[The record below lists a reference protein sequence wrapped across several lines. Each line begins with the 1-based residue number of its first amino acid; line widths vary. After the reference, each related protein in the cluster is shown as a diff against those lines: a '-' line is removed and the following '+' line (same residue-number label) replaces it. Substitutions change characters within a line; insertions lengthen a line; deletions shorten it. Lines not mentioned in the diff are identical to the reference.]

1 VNDTTYASPFSWRY
15 ARPSLRELFSER
27 ERRKLWRAV
36 WVALAEAQ
44 ERAGLVTS
52 AEVADLRAHA
62 DEIDLESALAIERE
76 IGHDLMAEIRV
87 YAKQATV
94 GGGKLHLGATSMD
107 VEDTVETFRMRVA
120 VDQLV
125 AALDELLLSF
135 AAAIERHADLVC
147 MGYTH
152 LQPAEPTT
160 LGYRFA
166 VYGQDL
172 LIDRAMLL
180 AAREQMTA
188 KGIRGAVGTSASYTR
203 LLDGTGRTPDEQEAD
218 VLERFGLQ
226 ARDVATQT
234 YPRKLDYLLLST
246 LAGLGASLSKFAFDV
261 RILASPGFGDI
272 AEPFGAKQVGSSAMP
287 FKRNPVMAERIDSLA
302 RLLPAYADVAWQNAA
317 TNLLE
322 RTLDDSAN
330 RRTILPEALLCTDEI
345 LSLGEKD
352 RRRTARRRAADRRKP
367 AHLRAVL
374 RDRGDLDGGGKARRR
389 PSGAPRGDPRERDA
403 FVRRPRCRR
412 NEPAGAP
419 ACRRRADRTLGRSSR
434 GPQMARSI
442 GPRRRRPRARPPSRA
457 TNPRHRR
464 EQEVM
469 MMDRVQQRPACTT
482 TLLRGRV
489 RGPRAKHGGRAA
501 QGGAP
506 SK

>member
-1 VNDTTYASPFSWRY
+1 MNDTTYASPFSWRY
-15 ARPSLRELFSER
+15 AHPSLRELFSER

-44 ERAGLVTS
+44 QRAGLVS
-52 AEVADLRAHA
+52 QAELDDLRAHA
-62 DEIDLESALAIERE
+62 DDIDLPAALAIERE

-87 YAKQATV
+87 YAKQATI

-107 VEDTVETFRMRVA
+107 IEDTVETFRLRFAVA
-120 VDQLV
+120 RIIDGV
-125 AALDELLLSF
+125 DELLRAF
-135 AAAIERHADLVC
+135 AERIELHADLVC

-160 LGYRFA
+160 LGYRLA
-166 VYGQDL
+166 VYAQDL
-172 LIDRAMLL
+172 LIDRAMLT

-188 KGIRGAVGTSASYTR
+188 KGIRGAVGTSASYVR
-203 LLDGTGRTPDEQEAD
+203 LLDGSSLTSEEQESD
-218 VLERFGLQ
+218 VLEKFGAQ

-261 RILASPGFGDI
+261 RVLASPGFGDI

-330 RRTILPEALLCTDEI
+330 RRTILPEALLCSDEI
-345 LSLGEKD
+345 LTTATRVVQGLRVDERRIAENLRVYGPFAGSEAVLMEAAKRGGNRQELHEVIRESAMRAYEALAAGESNPFARLLAD
-352 RRRTARRRAADRRKP
+352 DERIAHWVDPAEVRELLDPAAHIGDAAQRARRLAQRI
-367 AHLRAVL
+367 
-374 RDRGDLDGGGKARRR
+374 RDTV
-389 PSGAPRGDPRERDA
+389 PSAPEKQP
-403 FVRRPRCRR
+403 
-412 NEPAGAP
+412 
-419 ACRRRADRTLGRSSR
+419 
-434 GPQMARSI
+434 
-442 GPRRRRPRARPPSRA
+442 
-457 TNPRHRR
+457 
-464 EQEVM
+464 
-469 MMDRVQQRPACTT
+469 
-482 TLLRGRV
+482 
-489 RGPRAKHGGRAA
+489 
-501 QGGAP
+501 
-506 SK
+506 